1 MAGVKH
7 RGLDPATRRVSWM
20 ALLLVVGAVLIATG
34 PQAARVVEGW
44 VATQQDSLPWFSSR
58 ALGFLGYW
66 ALAIS
71 VIYGLLLSTGI
82 LDAIAHRAVSFSL
95 HQELSAIAIALVAL
109 HGALLTLDRYVQT
122 SLFEVLVPFAG
133 SYRPVWVGL
142 GQLAFYVM
150 VAVYASFY
158 FRRRLGQRGWRLLH
172 YSTFFAFVG
181 GTVHGLMAGTDTS
194 AGWAVWTYAA
204 ASIGVVF
211 LLGYRI
217 TLSVAGSGKRPGSPT
232 AVPVRAEES

>member
-1 MAGVKH
+1 MPAGGRSMVGVKH
-7 RGLDPATRRVSWM
+7 RGLSPETRPWRWG
-20 ALLLVVGAVLIATG
+20 AFILVVGAIIVVTG
-34 PQAARVVEGW
+34 PEAARVVAGW
-44 VATQQDSLPWFSSR
+44 LGAQQESLPWFSSR

-109 HGALLTLDRYVQT
+109 HGVVLTLDTFVKT
-122 SLFEVLVPFAG
+122 SLLDVIVPFAG
-133 SYRPVWVGL
+133 SYRPVWVGI
-142 GQLAFYVM
+142 GQLAFYLM
-150 VAVYASFY
+150 VVVYASFY

-172 YSTFFAFVG
+172 YTTFLAFVG
-181 GTVHGLMAGTDTS
+181 GTAHGLMAGTDTS
-194 AGWAVWTYAA
+194 APWALWSYVG
-204 ASIGVVF
+204 ASIAVVF

-217 TLSVAGSGKRPGSPT
+217 TLSVGKRAAAT
-232 AVPVRAEES
+232 TKESS

>member
-7 RGLDPATRRVSWM
+7 RGLDPATRRVGWM
-20 ALLLVVGAVLIATG
+20 AFLLVLGAVLVATG
-34 PQAARVVEGW
+34 PEAARVLAGW
-44 VATQQDSLPWFSSR
+44 VASEQESLPWFSSR

-71 VIYGLLLSTGI
+71 VIYGLALSTGI

-109 HGALLTLDRYVQT
+109 HGALLTLDTFVRT
-122 SLFEVLVPFAG
+122 SLFEVIVPFAG
-133 SYRPVWVGL
+133 SYRPLWVGI

-150 VAVYASFY
+150 VVVYVSFY

-172 YSTFFAFVG
+172 YTTFLAFIG

-194 AGWAVWTYAA
+194 AGWALWSYAA
-204 ASIGVVF
+204 ACVAVVF

-217 TLSVAGSGKRPGSPT
+217 VLSVAGSGPRAGSQTP
-232 AVPVRAEES
+232 VPASEEKS